1 MKRTTI
7 LSFAGAIITVV
18 AIIGFVAYYSNA
30 HEKRLIKE
38 INNTADYLADQGF
51 MEMPTNKYL
60 YIDYIVP
67 ESHKTNPAY
76 QAADIKIVGVRS
88 NARLQASKKLL
99 PYIYTEQQGDTT
111 IVKVDMRDKKWWIK
125 RSSLRRRNQM
135 IGSLLTIYVPED
147 VQSISS
153 TKQILRTPLAM
164 NLYLVKS
171 NNLDVNLYGC
181 TLYAEDAQVGH
192 LNISNP
198 HTAVLMENVHSKFTS
213 IKDRPD
219 SLYNRTVQCKAN
231 PNMKRKMRVF
241 TNVRRRN
248 CSIDT
253 LQTIFHNRMQ
263 VGSLDDIK
271 VFRWKALNDS
281 ANVKF
286 TPSEGTKIESI

>member
-18 AIIGFVAYYSNA
+18 AIIGFVAYHSNA
-30 HEKRLIKE
+30 HEERCAKE
-38 INNTADYLADQGF
+38 RNNTADYLADQGF
-51 MEMPTNKYL
+51 MEMPTTKYL
-60 YIDYIVP
+60 HIDYIVP
-67 ESHKTNPAY
+67 ESNKTDPVH
-76 QAADIKIVGVRS
+76 QAADIKIVGVS
-88 NARLQASKKLL
+88 TDARLQASKKLL
-99 PYIYTEQQGDTT
+99 PYIHTAQLGDTT

-125 RSSLRRRNQM
+125 RCGLRRKNQM
-135 IGSLLTIYVPED
+135 IGSLLTIYVPEN
-147 VQSISS
+147 VQNISS

-164 NLYLVKS
+164 KLYSLKS

-181 TLYAEDAQVGH
+181 MLYVEDSQVAR

-198 HTAVLMENVHSKFTS
+198 HLGVLMENIHSKFTS

-219 SLYNRTVQCKAN
+219 SLYNRTAQTKAN
-231 PNMKRKMRVF
+231 PNMKRKIKIS
-241 TNVRRRN
+241 TYVRRRN

-263 VGSLDDIK
+263 VGSLDDVK

-281 ANVKF
+281 VNVKF
-286 TPSEGTKIESI
+286 TPSEGNKIESI